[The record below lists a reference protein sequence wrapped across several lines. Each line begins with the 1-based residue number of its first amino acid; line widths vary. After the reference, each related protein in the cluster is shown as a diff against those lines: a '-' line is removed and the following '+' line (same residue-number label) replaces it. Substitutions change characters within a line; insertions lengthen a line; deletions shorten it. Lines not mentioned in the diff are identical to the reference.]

1 MSFVLSSSLGIFLYS
16 YNKIKI
22 AKFVLRKFKKRG
34 ILIKIKMNL
43 IQTDWSFDMIKILCI
58 GDIVGRIGRDMV
70 FSYLD
75 RNQDKYDLII
85 ANGEN
90 AAHGRGITKAVYE
103 ELKRAGIDGITLGN
117 HTWGC
122 PDVVN
127 LLKYNDDI
135 IRPANFDKICPGKG
149 SMILKTKNG
158 AAVGIVNVIGRVYMQ
173 PADSPFEAVNREIE
187 LLKNKTDI
195 IMVDFHA
202 EATSE
207 KIAMGYYLD
216 GKVSAVFGTH
226 THVQT
231 ADESIL
237 PNGTGYM
244 TDLGMTG
251 PIHSVLGME
260 KNTIIKKFIDGI
272 PARFEPATG
281 KGKLCGCVFDI
292 DEQNGKAVKAE
303 RVYFE

>member
-1 MSFVLSSSLGIFLYS
+1 MMR
-16 YNKIKI
+16 
-22 AKFVLRKFKKRG
+22 A
-34 ILIKIKMNL
+34 
-43 IQTDWSFDMIKILCI
+43 LCI

-75 RNQDKYDLII
+75 RYKDDFDLII

-90 AAHGRGITKAVYE
+90 AAHGRGITKMVYD
-103 ELKRAGIDGITLGN
+103 ELIRAGIDGLTLGN

-122 PDVVN
+122 PDAVN
-127 LLKYNDDI
+127 LLKYNNNI
-135 IRPANFDKICPGKG
+135 IRPANFDKVCPGNG
-149 SMILKTKNG
+149 SMLLNTRNG
-158 AAVGIVNVIGRVYMQ
+158 IKVGVINIIGRVYMQ
-173 PADSPFEAVNREIE
+173 PADSPFEAVDREIE
-187 LLKNKTDI
+187 QLKKKTDI
-195 IMVDFHA
+195 IIVDFHA

-231 ADESIL
+231 ADETVL
-237 PNGTGYM
+237 PKETGYI

-281 KGKLCGCVFDI
+281 KGRLCGCVFDI
-292 DEQNGKAVKAE
+292 DEQSGKSVKAE
-303 RVYFE
+303 RVCFE